1 MRIIAL
7 LALLVSFQVSFAQDT
22 IYVFKKAAPIQ
33 KLLSKNV
40 DSISVKKPYVAGKDT
55 LIIYSNNSLSIKYAI
70 QELDSIRFKKPYT
83 KPDLA
88 SVSTLAAI
96 VTSSSSAILGGN
108 ILSTGGG
115 LLNEVG
121 VYYST
126 SPNPDEN
133 TGKFIIPGGIGSFK
147 AIITQLQPA
156 TTYYFKAFVTNDAGT
171 TLGQEL
177 SFTTLADVPTVV
189 SDTVNT
195 ITTTSAKLVGKV
207 ESEGGSVVTE
217 KGFYWSSTSD
227 FAVKNSIS
235 ILNGFVADLTGLS
248 PGKSYYYVAYA
259 KNAQG
264 EAYGTIKSFS
274 TVGIAPKVSTLN
286 ASNINTY
293 SALIKGIVVENQG
306 SNIIEKGVVYSLNPN
321 PTIGDSSQIVFDVT
335 DSINVSIGNLNHNTT
350 YYAKAYAKNKEGIA
364 YGNEISFKTTLAQLA
379 KVNTVAIS
387 EVTFESFWVDAE
399 ITNDGGSP
407 IVESG
412 IYYSLDSIPST
423 EEYFNKSTFKSV
435 GNFKVNAKGG
445 ILSPTI
451 KYYVRAYAKNAA
463 GVSIGNSVPV
473 KLAFKTPVLADTAI
487 SKNPTSRPDLITLDL
502 FIKDLGFFEAYNPI
516 AQTLSAGYVI
526 SYTNKLPTL
535 ENNDSIVRVPSDQI
549 GPRWPSGYGILTD
562 FYTKG
567 GTQYYVRSF
576 ATNPAGT
583 GYSKTDSI
591 KTDNA
596 TPEIKLISQYRVEDT
611 CYFTFSVVSN
621 GGLPGA
627 PGIAGFKTRKSLFFG
642 EDSPLVTLGSG
653 FGVFNGKVYCSENEA
668 IYVFPISTNS
678 LGEGF
683 SIFSFAPVGPGVPSF
698 EPHANPISV
707 GINSASVTYKVVKM
721 GGSSV
726 GSTGVMYST
735 NPDATGGKTIYVAGG
750 IGDFTADLID
760 LQAGTT
766 YYYKALAINASG
778 TGYSE
783 VKSFKTAA
791 ISVGATSVSGIKGT
805 SAYLMSNVDNDG
817 GSPVIENG
825 FVYSSTPNPTIDNS
839 KLINVISSNSIS
851 NWVNDLK
858 PFTTYYVRAYAK
870 NALGFA
876 YGPEKSFK
884 TTKSL
889 PILSIDSVSNI
900 TPSSV
905 KINFSIP
912 SNGGHL
918 IMSKGV
924 YITDDISNPTQRII
938 NSMSTGDAPA
948 SVDVYNL
955 EYGKL
960 YFAYAFVITSDGP
973 TVVSQFTG
981 FATMPQKATFGAS
994 SIFEL
999 SDTTA
1004 VLKAEVKNNTDR
1016 GVFDI
1021 LEYGFCYNL
1030 TGIGGLDT
1038 TGPKVSFKVG
1048 TSNDAIYLK
1057 LTKLKPN
1064 VAYAARPFIVNRSG
1078 LSYGNIII
1086 FKPTAVLPTVK
1097 TLPTKAVGA
1106 NGAIIPLSLE
1116 SKGKSAMTKVG
1127 VVYSVLTKFPKID
1140 DGKSI
1145 VIESFDTL
1153 VGTTDFA
1160 VTNLNP
1166 EWGYYFRTFAINS
1179 SGISYGNSQVVT
1191 TTRLATDL
1199 DGNIYDTTVI
1209 GTQTWMS
1216 QNLRTTKYNDGTP
1229 IQVATNKQNW
1239 VNFAGQNMS
1248 DASLAYYQF
1257 NNNANGKAY
1266 GLYYN
1271 FAVVE
1276 SDKVCPYAWHV
1287 PSVEDFNVLIKFLGG
1302 AKTAAWYLKTKD
1314 GFPAWTNPKLAWEPS
1329 GWKATTGV
1337 YISDIGTFDVAF
1349 GTNAY
1354 WWTKTVTN
1362 NKPNYVQIFDSES
1375 DVLIQTLTKKAG
1387 VNIRCIKD

>member
-1 MRIIAL
+1 MRVIAL

-40 DSISVKKPYVAGKDT
+40 DSISVKKPYIAGKDT

-147 AIITQLQPA
+147 AIITQLNPA

-217 KGFYWSSTSD
+217 KGFYWSATSD

-286 ASNINTY
+286 AYNINTY

-321 PTIGDSSQIVFDVT
+321 PTIGDSSKIVFDVT
-335 DSINVSIGNLNHNTT
+335 DSINVSIDKLNHNTT
-350 YYAKAYAKNKEGIA
+350 YYVKAYAKNNEGIA
-364 YGNEISFKTTLAQLA
+364 YGNEISFKTTLANLA
-379 KVNTVAIS
+379 TIKTLSIS
-387 EVTFESFWVDAE
+387 EITHNSFWVDAE

-407 IVESG
+407 IIESG
-412 IYYSLDSIPST
+412 VYFSTDSIPDKERHFS
-423 EEYFNKSTFKSV
+423 KSTFTSV
-435 GNFKVNAKGG
+435 GNFKVKASGS
-445 ILSPTI
+445 LLVPTN
-451 KYYVRAYAKNAA
+451 YYYARAYVKTAA
-463 GVSIGNSVPV
+463 GVSVGNSLPV
-473 KLAFKTPVLADTAI
+473 KLAFKIPVLADTAI
-487 SKNPTSRPDLITLDL
+487 DFSASNTGNKLTLSL
-502 FIKDLGFFEAYNPI
+502 YIKDEGFDRAYYDLNKTISLGYA
-516 AQTLSAGYVI
+516 I
-526 SYTNKLPTL
+526 SKTNKNPTL
-535 ENNDSIVRVPSDQI
+535 ENNDTIVRVPSDQI
-549 GPRWPSGYGILTD
+549 IFRHPIGYGATID
-562 FYTKG
+562 FTTQG
-567 GTQYYVRSF
+567 GAKYYVRSF
-576 ATNPAGT
+576 ASNPGGT

-591 KTDNA
+591 KMPDSA
-596 TPEIKLISQYRVEDT
+596 PEIRILSQNRIEDT

-621 GGLPGA
+621 GGLPGV
-627 PGIAGFKTRKSLFFG
+627 PGVAGFKYINDFFFG
-642 EDSPLVTLGSG
+642 QISALTPLGSG
-653 FGVFNGKVYCSENEA
+653 LGTFSGKLYYPEDQIVY
-668 IYVFPISTNS
+668 VMPTSTNS
-678 LGEGF
+678 IGEG
-683 SIFSFAPVGPGVPSF
+683 INYIYFAPVPPGVPSF
-698 EPHANPISV
+698 GVPANPT
-707 GINSASVTYKVVKM
+707 GIGVNSASVSYKVVKT
-721 GGSSV
+721 GGSTV
-726 GSTGVMYST
+726 TSTGIMYST
-735 NPDATGGKTIYVAGG
+735 NPDATGGNEITLSGG
-750 IGDFTADLID
+750 IGDFNTDLSN
-760 LQAGTT
+760 LQGGTT
-766 YYYKALAINASG
+766 YYYKAFAKNATG
-778 TGYSE
+778 TGYSQ
-783 VKSFKTAA
+783 VKSFTTLPL
-791 ISVGATSVSGIKGT
+791 SLGATTVSGIKGT
-805 SAYLMSNVDNDG
+805 LAYLMSNVENDG
-817 GSPVIENG
+817 GSAIIENG
-825 FVYSSTPNPTIDNS
+825 FVYSSTPNPTINNS
-839 KLINVISSNSIS
+839 KLIYEVSSNSIAS
-851 NWVNDLK
+851 WVNDLK
-858 PFTTYYVRAYAK
+858 PFTTYYVRSYAK

-884 TTKSL
+884 TIKSL
-889 PILSIDSVSNI
+889 PILSIDSVSNV
-900 TPSSV
+900 TPSSAI
-905 KINFSIP
+905 INFSIP

-938 NSMSTGDAPA
+938 NSMSSGDAPA
-948 SVDVYNL
+948 SVFVSNL

-1030 TGIGGLDT
+1030 TSIGGLDT

-1116 SKGKSAMTKVG
+1116 SKGQSAMTKVG

-1179 SGISYGNSQVVT
+1179 SGISYGNSQVVI

-1276 SDKVCPYAWHV
+1276 SDKVCPYGWHV
-1287 PSVEDFNVLIKFLGG
+1287 PTVAEFNTLIKFLGG
-1302 AKTAAWYLKTKD
+1302 STYAGFKLKTD
-1314 GFPAWTNPKLAWEPS
+1314 NGFPAWTVPGSSSNPS
-1329 GWKATTGV
+1329 GFNGSTGV
-1337 YISDIGTFDVAF
+1337 FISDIGTFDVAF
-1349 GTNAY
+1349 GSNAY

-1387 VNIRCIKD
+1387 LNIRCIKD